1 MILIGIAGAARAGK
15 DTLCSALEYVL
26 PNTVQ
31 MAFAHAVKL
40 EADPICKER
49 FGISAFTEDPEEK
62 KIIRP
67 VLIEVGHGRRQE
79 DPEIWIKKLAA
90 QIDAKRNLNN
100 IVVTD
105 VRYGNEADMIH
116 SKGGVIVFI
125 QRNAQAD
132 IPTERESL
140 PGIKWDIKIDCG
152 DFNVLNLLRLLF
164 PGIVLR

>member
-1 MILIGIAGAARAGK
+1 MKLIGIAGAARAGK
-15 DTLCSALEYVL
+15 DTLARTVEYVL
-26 PNTVQ
+26 PGTIQ

-49 FGISAFTEDPEEK
+49 FGISAFTTDPEDK
-62 KIIRP
+62 KIVRP

-79 DPEIWIKKLAA
+79 DPEIWIKKLAT
-90 QIDAKRNLNN
+90 QIDAHLPTRN

-105 VRYGNEADMIH
+105 VRYANEAEMIH
-116 SKGGVIVFI
+116 SKGGTIVFI

-152 DFNVLNLLRLLF
+152 DYNVLDLLRTFF
-164 PGIVLR
+164 PGIVLV